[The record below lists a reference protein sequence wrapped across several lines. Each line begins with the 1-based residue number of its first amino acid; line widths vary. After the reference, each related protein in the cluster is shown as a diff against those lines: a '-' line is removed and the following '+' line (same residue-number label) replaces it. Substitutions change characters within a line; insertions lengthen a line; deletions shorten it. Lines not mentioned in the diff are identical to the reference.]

1 LNWFPVWGYES
12 WCYLLLPVLIGI
24 TTGLGRDVRF
34 YRTVMLDE
42 MYREYIRT
50 AIAKGAGPVRVLFR
64 HVLRNALVPVI
75 TNVSMSIPYLF
86 MGSILLE
93 SYFGIPG
100 VGNMS
105 INAIHSSD
113 VDVIRAVVIIG
124 AVLYMVANLVTDLCY
139 AWVDP
144 RVRLK

>member
-1 LNWFPVWGYES
+1 
-12 WCYLLLPVLIGI
+12 
-24 TTGLGRDVRF
+24 
-34 YRTVMLDE
+34 
-42 MYREYIRT
+42 
-50 AIAKGAGPVRVLFR
+50 
-64 HVLRNALVPVI
+64 
-75 TNVSMSIPYLF
+75 
-86 MGSILLE
+86 
-93 SYFGIPG
+93 
-100 VGNMS
+100 MS